1 MRTQFVVSTFAALT
15 IVAPALADSYPTR
28 PITFVVPFAAGGPAD
43 TLARTLADPMSKI
56 LGQPI
61 VVENI
66 VGAGGSI
73 AVGHVVHAV
82 PDGYTVGIGNWSTH
96 VVNGAIYP
104 LSYDLLN
111 DLEPVALL
119 PSSPQVI
126 VANDRVPADNL
137 AQLVSWAK
145 SNKANVATAG
155 VGSASHASGLFFQ
168 KRTGAEITFVSYR
181 SGGQALQDLV
191 AGHVELM
198 FDQVS
203 NALPQIRAGAIKAY
217 AVTAKSRIAS
227 APDIPTVDE
236 AGLPGFYISVWYGL
250 WVPKQTPSDV
260 ISKLNAA
267 VVATLKDA
275 SLRKRFADFGQ
286 EVPEPGQILP
296 AALHALQ
303 KAEIDKWW
311 PILKSANVKSN

>member
-1 MRTQFVVSTFAALT
+1 M
-15 IVAPALADSYPTR
+15 
-28 PITFVVPFAAGGPAD
+28 
-43 TLARTLADPMSKI
+43 
-56 LGQPI
+56 
-61 VVENI
+61 
-66 VGAGGSI
+66 
-73 AVGHVVHAV
+73 
-82 PDGYTVGIGNWSTH
+82 GIGNWSTH
-96 VVNGAIYP
+96 AVNGAIYP

-155 VGSASHASGLFFQ
+155 VGSASDASGLFFQ

-181 SGGQALQDLV
+181 SGGQALKILV

-267 VVATLKDA
+267 VVATLQGCEPPKA
-275 SLRKRFADFGQ
+275 LRGLWTRGAEAGANFARS
-286 EVPEPGQILP
+286 PSRL
-296 AALHALQ
+296 A
-303 KAEIDKWW
+303 
-311 PILKSANVKSN
+311 KSRDRQVVADTQVRQRENPTEKCRGKG

>member
-236 AGLPGFYISVWYGL
+236 AGLPDFTFPCGTASGCPSRPLRMSSASSMLPSSQRSRMRASESASRTLDKRCRSRGKFC
-250 WVPKQTPSDV
+250 PQPFTPCKKPRST
-260 ISKLNAA
+260 SGGRYSSPP
-267 VVATLKDA
+267 T
-275 SLRKRFADFGQ
+275 
-286 EVPEPGQILP
+286 
-296 AALHALQ
+296 
-303 KAEIDKWW
+303 
-311 PILKSANVKSN
+311 